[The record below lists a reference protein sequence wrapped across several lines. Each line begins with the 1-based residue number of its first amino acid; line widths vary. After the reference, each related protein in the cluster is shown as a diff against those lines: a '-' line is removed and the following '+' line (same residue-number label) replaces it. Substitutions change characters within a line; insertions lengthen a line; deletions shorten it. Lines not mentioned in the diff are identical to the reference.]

1 MICECPPTL
10 TRLPFDEQYCSPS
23 DFNGLGERKELSYA
37 DL

>member
-10 TRLPFDEQYCSPS
+10 ARFPFDEQHCSPG
-23 DFNGLGERKELSYA
+23 DFNGLGEQKDLSYA